1 MADQPDTTDET
12 MHATASA
19 SVDTSSTAT
28 ESPGAADA
36 HAPSAAGACADVA
49 AEGEGAETEGAEG
62 GEGEGEHES
71 STGEAAAEGA
81 PGADGKKRRRRR
93 RKKKG
98 SGEGVNADGTPRP
111 EGEHAPRPEP
121 RKDLPLSR
129 FFDPRDHA
137 PQHGPHRPKGPFTA
151 GEIVGGRVV
160 AVERGVSIIDLFGR
174 GIAFA
179 QANEPRALPV
189 APAEP
194 EEPEHEHEAHGVDA
208 SAVGSAA
215 AEMEG
220 QVGMPAS
227 ESLPPPPPMSA
238 GDVAVPAVSDEAP
251 ESVSSDPTKIGAA
264 ARALRQVGTPQVDHE
279 HENGDAHPHEASSA
293 GEQRAEGAEEAAAD
307 EAASEEPM
315 LTVGDVFRGR
325 IASVAENGTMAI
337 SNRSVIKAEARA
349 RLAKAREEH
358 RRVFGIVFGYNRG
371 GFDVLVEGLRAF
383 CPVSGLTLE
392 HLESADAMIGQR
404 LEFSVQAAK
413 GGQQGVVVSRRS
425 ILEREARKRAKEIR
439 RSLQP
444 GMKMQGRVTQV
455 RDFGIFV
462 DLGGVEGL
470 VHMSEVSWDRSVR
483 PEQAAKVGD
492 TVEVQILRIGEGPP
506 PRRDQRGGRGERGG
520 EGREEETRE
529 SKREERRKS
538 DRIALSMKAV
548 QPDPWH
554 TKLEGIA
561 EGTAH
566 KGKITRTTEFG
577 AFVELVPGIEGLLH
591 ITEIGRDLRHASERL
606 KEGENIVV
614 VVERVDLKGHRIS
627 LSKMSDQDAK
637 AFLEGTLEAA
647 TTSGGKAVRPGTL
660 LKVKVDRIES
670 GGLYCQIEGVIGKR
684 GRGFIPNSEMG
695 TERGTDHRKKFPVGT
710 EIDVKVVGLDRDGG
724 WRLSRKGFA
733 QDEERRA
740 IQDYRREASQKGF
753 GTFGDILAKKLKAKT
768 T

>member
-1 MADQPDTTDET
+1 MADQPETTTDET
-12 MHATASA
+12 THAPASA
-19 SVDTSSTAT
+19 AVDAPSPSHDTSS
-28 ESPGAADA
+28 SDAAE
-36 HAPSAAGACADVA
+36 APASEH
-49 AEGEGAETEGAEG
+49 EGEGDA
-62 GEGEGEHES
+62 EGEGEHEAS
-71 STGEAAAEGA
+71 SAGETSAEGS
-81 PGADGKKRRRRR
+81 GAEGSGEGASGEGGKKKRRRR

-98 SGEGVNADGTPRP
+98 PGEGASAEGHGG
-111 EGEHAPRPEP
+111 GEHAPRPEP

-129 FFDPRDHA
+129 FFEHA
-137 PQHGPHRPKGPFTA
+137 PAHQYGRAKGPFTA
-151 GEIVGGRVV
+151 GDIVGGIVV
-160 AVERGVSIIDLFGR
+160 AIQHGVSVIDLFGR

-194 EEPEHEHEAHGVDA
+194 DEAEHEHDGSGSDP
-208 SAVGSAA
+208 SAVGNAA

-227 ESLPPPPPMSA
+227 ESLPPPPPMNA
-238 GDVAVPAVSDEAP
+238 DAVSVPHVADEAP
-251 ESVSSDPTKIGAA
+251 ESTESDPKLVGRA
-264 ARALRQVGTPQVDHE
+264 ARALRRVGTPSIDHE
-279 HENGDAHPHEASSA
+279 EPGTGEHPELATGH
-293 GEQRAEGAEEAAAD
+293 GEHHAEEAAAHD
-307 EAASEEPM
+307 ATAEEPM
-315 LTVGDVFRGR
+315 LAVGDVFRGR
-325 IASVAENGTMAI
+325 VASVAENGTMAI

-349 RLAKAREEH
+349 GLAKARDEH

-392 HLESADAMIGQR
+392 HLENADSMIGQR

-439 RSLQP
+439 KSLQP
-444 GMKMQGRVTQV
+444 GQKLKGRVTQV

-462 DLGGVEGL
+462 DIGGVEGL

-492 TVEVQILRIGEGPP
+492 TVDVQILRIGEGPP
-506 PRRDQRGGRGERGG
+506 PRRDQRDRGERSP
-520 EGREEETRE
+520 EEIRE
-529 SKREERRKS
+529 SKRDERRKS

-554 TKLEGIA
+554 TKLEGVS

-566 KGKITRTTEFG
+566 RGKVTRTTEFG

-591 ITEIGRDLRHASERL
+591 ITELGRDLRHASERV
-606 KEGENIVV
+606 KEGEEIAV
-614 VVERVDLKGHRIS
+614 VVERVDIKGHRIS
-627 LSKMSDQDAK
+627 LSRMSKEDEK
-637 AFLEGTLEAA
+637 AFLEGTLETPTA
-647 TTSGGKAVRPGTL
+647 TGGKAVRPGTL
-660 LKVKVDRIES
+660 LKVKVERIES
-670 GGLYCQIEGVIGKR
+670 GGLYVQIDGVMGKR
-684 GRGFIPNSEMG
+684 GRGFIPNVEMG

-724 WRLSRKGFA
+724 WRMSRKGFA

-753 GTFGDILAKKLKAKT
+753 GTFGDILAKKLKAKA
-768 T
+768 

>member
-1 MADQPDTTDET
+1 MADQPDTTTDET
-12 MHATASA
+12 THAPASA
-19 SVDTSSTAT
+19 PEGNAPNHSEEPAHV
-28 ESPGAADA
+28 EAD
-36 HAPSAAGACADVA
+36 HEA
-49 AEGEGAETEGAEG
+49 AEGEGEGEAEAEGEATESSAGDTAAEG
-62 GEGEGEHES
+62 GAPGEG
-71 STGEAAAEGA
+71 GV
-81 PGADGKKRRRRR
+81 KKKRRRR

-98 SGEGVNADGTPRP
+98 AGEGASAEGGGGHPG
-111 EGEHAPRPEP
+111 GEHARPEP

-129 FFDPRDHA
+129 FFDHA
-137 PQHGPHRPKGPFTA
+137 PAAYGRGKSPFTA
-151 GEIVGGRVV
+151 GDIVGGLVV
-160 AVERGVSIIDLFGR
+160 AVERGVSVIDLFGR

-179 QANEPRALPV
+179 LENEPRALPT

-194 EEPEHEHEAHGVDA
+194 EEHDHEHGQVDP
-208 SAVGSAA
+208 SAVGNAA

-220 QVGMPAS
+220 HVGMPAS
-227 ESLPPPPPMSA
+227 ESLPPPAPMAA
-238 GDVAVPAVSDEAP
+238 GDVAVPAVHDTDDE
-251 ESVSSDPTKIGAA
+251 DPVARDPHAVGVA

-279 HENGDAHPHEASSA
+279 GNGHHEEPGTSHGDHNAPEETAAH
-293 GEQRAEGAEEAAAD
+293 D
-307 EAASEEPM
+307 AASEEPR
-315 LTVGDVFRGR
+315 LEVGDVFRGR
-325 IASVAENGTMAI
+325 VASVAENGTMAI
-337 SNRSVIKAEARA
+337 SNRSVIKAESRA
-349 RLAKAREEH
+349 LLQKAREEH

-439 RSLQP
+439 KSLQP
-444 GMKMQGRVTQV
+444 GMKMKGRVTQV

-462 DLGGVEGL
+462 DIGGVEGL

-492 TVEVQILRIGEGPP
+492 IVDVQIIRIGEGPP
-506 PRRDQRGGRGERGG
+506 DRRPRRGEGRGEEQG
-520 EGREEETRE
+520 EPKDARQQ
-529 SKREERRKS
+529 KREERRKS

-554 TKLEGIA
+554 TKLEGVA

-591 ITEIGRDLRHASERL
+591 ITEIGRDLRHANEKL
-606 KEGENIVV
+606 KEGEEIVV
-614 VVERVDLKGHRIS
+614 VVERVDIKGHRIS
-627 LSKMSDQDAK
+627 LSRQSKEDEK
-637 AFLEGTLEAA
+637 AFLEGTLEQVS
-647 TTSGGKAVRPGTL
+647 SGGKAVRPGAH
-660 LKVKVDRIES
+660 LKVKVERIES
-670 GGLYCQIEGVIGKR
+670 HGLYCQIEGVIGKR
-684 GRGFIPNSEMG
+684 GRGFIPNAEMG

-724 WRLSRKGFA
+724 WRFSRKGFA

-753 GTFGDILAKKLKAKT
+753 GTFGDILAKKLKGKV
-768 T
+768 

>member
-1 MADQPDTTDET
+1 VGSETD
-12 MHATASA
+12 
-19 SVDTSSTAT
+19 STAG
-28 ESPGAADA
+28 ES
-36 HAPSAAGACADVA
+36 A
-49 AEGEGAETEGAEG
+49 AEG
-62 GEGEGEHES
+62 
-71 STGEAAAEGA
+71 GA
-81 PGADGKKRRRRR
+81 PGPDGKKRRRRR

-98 SGEGVNADGTPRP
+98 AGEGATAEGGPRP
-111 EGEHAPRPEP
+111 EGEHHARPEP

-129 FFDPRDHA
+129 FFDPREARHE
-137 PQHGPHRPKGPFTA
+137 HGPHGRNKGPFTA

-160 AVERGVSIIDLFGR
+160 AVEHGVSVIDLFGR

-189 APAEP
+189 APADP
-194 EEPEHEHEAHGVDA
+194 DEPEHESHAVDPA
-208 SAVGSAA
+208 ALGNAA

-227 ESLPPPPPMSA
+227 ESLPPPPPMSSD
-238 GDVAVPAVSDEAP
+238 DVAVPPVADAAP
-251 ESVSSDPTKIGAA
+251 ESVSSDPARIGKA
-264 ARALRQVGTPQVDHE
+264 ARALRRVGTPQVDHE
-279 HENGDAHPHEASSA
+279 HENGSGLHETVTSA
-293 GEQRAEGAEEAAAD
+293 GEHTAEEAAAQD
-307 EAASEEPM
+307 AASEEPM
-315 LTVGDVFRGR
+315 LAVGDVFRGR

-337 SNRSVIKAEARA
+337 SNRSVIKAEARKG
-349 RLAKAREEH
+349 LAQAREEH

-392 HLESADAMIGQR
+392 HLESADSMIGQR

-444 GMKMQGRVTQV
+444 GAKMKGRVTQV

-462 DLGGVEGL
+462 DIGGVEGL

-492 TVEVQILRIGEGPP
+492 VVDVQILRIGEGPP
-506 PRRDQRGGRGERGG
+506 PRRDQRGGRDRDQPQPTP
-520 EGREEETRE
+520 EEIRE

-548 QPDPWH
+548 QTDPWH

-577 AFVELVPGIEGLLH
+577 AFIELVPGIEGLLH
-591 ITEIGRDLRHASERL
+591 ITEIGRDLRHANEKL
-606 KEGENIVV
+606 KEGDDIVV
-614 VVERVDLKGHRIS
+614 VVERVDIKGHRIS

-647 TTSGGKAVRPGTL
+647 TLTTGEGGGKAVRPGTL
-660 LKVKVDRIES
+660 LKVKVERIES
-670 GGLYCQIEGVIGKR
+670 GGLYVQIDGVMGKR
-684 GRGFIPNSEMG
+684 GRGFIPNVEMG

-710 EIDVKVVGLDRDGG
+710 EIDVKIVGLDRDGG
-724 WRLSRKGFA
+724 WRMSRKGFA

-753 GTFGDILAKKLKAKT
+753 GTFGDILARKLKPKAE
-768 T
+768 